1 MCAWHRCA
9 GLFSGLFSTKVLVVD
24 WWSVHGLL
32 LVYSRSSSAR
42 QLPSG
47 WPRGRRIVAAVR
59 GTQPGGV
66 GATPQFREGPGV
78 AKCDLSYLSY
88 FVLLRRCPFWAQLP
102 KRAHTQLHNNGR
114 GGGGRGGAGARAH
127 GRDFSEEAFFGEPT
141 SWVGG
146 RWRSSNGAGCLRGT
160 KRAGW
165 GRAFPRRWRASALI
179 GEERVGSACG

>member
-1 MCAWHRCA
+1 MCTWASLCWSVQRSVQHQGFGCRLVVCSWVSF
-9 GLFSGLFSTKVLVVD
+9 GLFKAQFSKAVAKWMAKRT
-24 WWSVHGLL
+24 S
-32 LVYSRSSSAR
+32 YC
-42 QLPSG
+42 
-47 WPRGRRIVAAVR
+47 RRRAGHA
-59 GTQPGGV
+59 TGGV

-78 AKCDLSYLSY
+78 AKCDLSYFSY

-114 GGGGRGGAGARAH
+114 GWGGRGGAGARAH

>member
-1 MCAWHRCA
+1 MCTWASLCWSVQRSVQRQGFGCRLVVCSWVSF
-9 GLFSGLFSTKVLVVD
+9 GLFKAQFSKAVAKWMAKRT
-24 WWSVHGLL
+24 S
-32 LVYSRSSSAR
+32 YC
-42 QLPSG
+42 
-47 WPRGRRIVAAVR
+47 RRRAGHA
-59 GTQPGGV
+59 TGGV

-78 AKCDLSYLSY
+78 AKCDLSYFSCFSFGGARSGLS
-88 FVLLRRCPFWAQLP
+88 FPN
-102 KRAHTQLHNNGR
+102 AHTRNCATT
-114 GGGGRGGAGARAH
+114 GGRAGARAH